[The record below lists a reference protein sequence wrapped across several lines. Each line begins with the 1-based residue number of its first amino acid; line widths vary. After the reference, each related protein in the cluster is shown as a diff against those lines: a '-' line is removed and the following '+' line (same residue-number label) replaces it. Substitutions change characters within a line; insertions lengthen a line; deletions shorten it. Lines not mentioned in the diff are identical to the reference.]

1 MLNII
6 TSFYIPRN
14 DLAREN
20 ELKKT
25 LNNNLL
31 NSIVKKIHLFLDKQE
46 DEDYIKSLPQEK
58 QEKIKIIEIGKQPL
72 YSDLFNYAN
81 TLLNEICMI
90 SNGDIWIQ
98 NTQIP
103 FFFSLL
109 NKNFIFALTRHE
121 MDGSSPAIDMFKL
134 SHDVF
139 IFKSQL
145 NPVLQKMVVHKQ
157 NMWGSE
163 NRVIDA
169 LIDLKYKVINP
180 CLQFKI
186 IHEHDMKRQNRIENN
201 RESLSHKANT
211 IKPLIISI
219 NNNRIYFEKCVPK
232 RFRLNQILKPN

>member
-98 NTQIP
+98 NTQ
-103 FFFSLL
+103 
-109 NKNFIFALTRHE
+109 E
-121 MDGSSPAIDMFKL
+121 
-134 SHDVF
+134 
-139 IFKSQL
+139 
-145 NPVLQKMVVHKQ
+145 
-157 NMWGSE
+157 
-163 NRVIDA
+163 
-169 LIDLKYKVINP
+169 
-180 CLQFKI
+180 
-186 IHEHDMKRQNRIENN
+186 
-201 RESLSHKANT
+201 
-211 IKPLIISI
+211 
-219 NNNRIYFEKCVPK
+219 
-232 RFRLNQILKPN
+232 

>member
-46 DEDYIKSLPQEK
+46 DEDYIKSLPKEK

-121 MDGSSPAIDMFKL
+121 MDGKCYFAEDSID
-134 SHDVF
+134 SYDAF

-145 NPVLQKMVVHKQ
+145 NPFLNKMVVHKQ
-157 NMWGSE
+157 NIWGSE

-169 LIDLKYKVINP
+169 LIDLKYNVINP

-201 RESLSHKANT
+201 RERLSYKANT

-219 NNNRIYFEKCVPK
+219 NNNRIYFEKYLPK

>member
-1 MLNII
+1 MHFAFEG
-6 TSFYIPRN
+6 SWFYRIMRGNGVQKDPIMRSPHFWVH
-14 DLAREN
+14 LP
-20 ELKKT
+20 
-25 LNNNLL
+25 
-31 NSIVKKIHLFLDKQE
+31 KKIHLFLDKQE

-121 MDGSSPAIDMFKL
+121 MDGKCYFAEDSID
-134 SHDVF
+134 SYDAF

-145 NPVLQKMVVHKQ
+145 NPFLNKMVVHKQ
-157 NMWGSE
+157 NIWGSE

-169 LIDLKYKVINP
+169 LIDLKYNVINP

-201 RESLSHKANT
+201 RERLSHK
-211 IKPLIISI
+211 K
-219 NNNRIYFEKCVPK
+219 NRIYFKKYVPQK
-232 RFRLNQILKPN
+232 FRLNQILKPN

>member
-121 MDGSSPAIDMFKL
+121 MDGKCYLAEDSID
-134 SHDVF
+134 SYDVF

-169 LIDLKYKVINP
+169 LIDLKYNVINP

-201 RESLSHKANT
+201 RESLFHKPSR

-219 NNNRIYFEKCVPK
+219 NNNRIYFKKYVPQK
-232 RFRLNQILKPN
+232 FRLNQILKPN

>member
-6 TSFYIPRN
+6 TSFYVPRN

-121 MDGSSPAIDMFKL
+121 MDGSSPAIDMFKG

-145 NPVLQKMVVHKQ
+145 NPFLNKMVVHKQ
-157 NMWGSE
+157 NIWGSE

-169 LIDLKYKVINP
+169 LIDLKYNVINP

-201 RESLSHKANT
+201 RESLSHKVNT

-219 NNNRIYFEKCVPK
+219 NNNRIYFEKYLPK

>member
-121 MDGSSPAIDMFKL
+121 MDGSSPAIDMFKG

-145 NPVLQKMVVHKQ
+145 NPFLNKMVVHKQ
-157 NMWGSE
+157 NIWGSE

-169 LIDLKYKVINP
+169 LIDLKYNVINP

-219 NNNRIYFEKCVPK
+219 NNNRIYFEKYLPK

>member
-1 MLNII
+1 M
-6 TSFYIPRN
+6 
-14 DLAREN
+14 
-20 ELKKT
+20 
-25 LNNNLL
+25 
-31 NSIVKKIHLFLDKQE
+31 
-46 DEDYIKSLPQEK
+46 PQEK

-121 MDGSSPAIDMFKL
+121 MDDSSPAIDMFTC

-201 RESLSHKANT
+201 RESLSHKPSR

-232 RFRLNQILKPN
+232 RFRLNQIL

>member
-109 NKNFIFALTRHE
+109 NQNFIFALTRHE
-121 MDGSSPAIDMFKL
+121 MDRKCYFAEDSID
-134 SHDVF
+134 SYDAF

-219 NNNRIYFEKCVPK
+219 NNNRIYFEKYLPK

>member
-121 MDGSSPAIDMFKL
+121 MDGKCYFAEDSID
-134 SHDVF
+134 SYDVF

-201 RESLSHKANT
+201 RESLSHKPSR

-219 NNNRIYFEKCVPK
+219 NNNRIYFKKYVPK

>member
-121 MDGSSPAIDMFKL
+121 MDGKCYLAEDSID
-134 SHDVF
+134 SYDVF

-219 NNNRIYFEKCVPK
+219 NNNRIYFEKYLPK